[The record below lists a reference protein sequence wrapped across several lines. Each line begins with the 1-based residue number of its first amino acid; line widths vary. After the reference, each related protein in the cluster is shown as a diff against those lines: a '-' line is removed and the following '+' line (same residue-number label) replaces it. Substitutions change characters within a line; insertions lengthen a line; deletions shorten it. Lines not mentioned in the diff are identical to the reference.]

1 MGKILLNILDFPF
14 QSRIVV
20 DDSKS
25 YHSTHRSSSIQV
37 RRSRSHTVPMIC
49 GIRSRSWSKQIRGI
63 LDRRF

>member
-1 MGKILLNILDFPF
+1 MGKIPLNILDFLF
-14 QSRIVV
+14 QSGIVV
-20 DDSKS
+20 GDSKS
-25 YHSTHRSSSIQV
+25 YLSTYRSSLIQV